1 MSVFAVSMSNE
12 YDCQLQCS
20 ISNSHSDSDEDVTML
35 GIALANPCTTS
46 TNKTFALAISVPW
59 SHISS
64 ASSSKA
70 VTSESVQ
77 VFSNEIRKSF
87 SFTFNTEQYEQ
98 RTDSSL
104 SPFSKLKLEQ
114 KIPNNL
120 LSTHVMLYISNCT
133 VVWVSFKIKVV

>member
-1 MSVFAVSMSNE
+1 
-12 YDCQLQCS
+12 
-20 ISNSHSDSDEDVTML
+20 ML

-114 KIPNNL
+114 KMPNNL
-120 LSTHVMLYISNCT
+120 LSKHVMLYISTST
-133 VVWVSFKIKVV
+133 VVWVSFKVKVVQEILSNLKLFLQLQLLIN